1 MQWRDEGI
9 LLWVRRHGENAAIIE
24 TLTREHGRHSGLV
37 RGGASKSHAAILQPG
52 AQLSLEWSARLA
64 EHLGAF
70 KVDLV
75 RARAG
80 VLLGDRNKLA
90 ALNVISALLVQFLPD
105 REPNAELYERT
116 LALMDTLASES
127 PSWPVDYAAWE
138 LMLLGALGFGL
149 DFSRCAA
156 TGLSEDL
163 VYVSPRS
170 GRAVCRHAGG
180 PYADKMLPLP
190 QFLLGMGTPGIGDVR
205 ESLRMTGYFLTHW
218 VCPAFEVKE
227 LPASRA
233 RLTRLLETFV
243 ITEPEDEEDEFTEEE
258 KAWLRQWEEKE
269 DARASARRGDH
280 EVSV

>member
-24 TLTREHGRHSGLV
+24 TLTAEHGRHAGLV
-37 RGGASKSHAAILQPG
+37 RGGTSKSHAAILQPG

-64 EHLGAF
+64 EHLGTF

-80 VLLGDRNKLA
+80 VLLTDRDKLA
-90 ALNVISALLVQFLPD
+90 ALNVISALLVQFVPD
-105 REPNAELYERT
+105 REPDPVLYETT
-116 LALMDTLASES
+116 LSLMDDLAGDD
-127 PSWPVDYAAWE
+127 PAWPVAYARWE
-138 LMLLGALGFGL
+138 NALLGALGFGL

-156 TGLSEDL
+156 TGISDNL

-170 GRAVCRHAGG
+170 GRAVCRQAGG

-190 QFLLGMGTPGIGDVR
+190 QFLLGRGTATIADVR
-205 ESLRMTGYFLTHW
+205 EALRLTGYFFKHW
-218 VCPAFEVKE
+218 VCPAFEAKE

-233 RLTRLLETFV
+233 RLTRLLEKYV
-243 ITEPEDEEDEFTEEE
+243 MDPPEEQEEEFTEEE
-258 KAWLRQWEEKE
+258 RAWLRQWEEKE
-269 DARASARRGDH
+269 AARASENQEATG
-280 EVSV
+280 